1 MSEVVEVGIM
11 GYSGMDGVRVVEIE
25 EVIQNWVWL
34 AWAQI
39 GAHQAFSISL

>member
-11 GYSGMDGVRVVEIE
+11 GYSGMDGVRVEIE
-25 EVIQNWVWL
+25 EDSQNWVWL

>member
-1 MSEVVEVGIM
+1 MSEVVEGIM

-25 EVIQNWVWL
+25 EDSQNWVWL